1 MAEERW
7 SCAAIDDACVS
18 VMTMMDD
25 DQLWSA
31 VCRRGHVMTDYL
43 EHPDLSGVAKFC
55 RTCGAP
61 VATRCERCKA
71 PLPGGYRG
79 VLVAA
84 AASADSF
91 CFNCGGPHPW
101 ASREDRTRHLENLL
115 EFQELDEPTQLTII
129 EQLAV
134 LAAPV
139 DEATDE
145 DRIEAGSRLRRLA
158 PRMWEASLPVLQT
171 LLTEAA
177 KRRLG
182 LSEV

>member
-1 MAEERW
+1 MAT
-7 SCAAIDDACVS
+7 DVCVS
-18 VMTMMDD
+18 LMTMMDD

-43 EHPDLSGVAKFC
+43 EHPDIQGVAKFC
-55 RTCGAP
+55 RSCGAP

-84 AASADSF
+84 ASSPDPF

-101 ASREDRTRHLENLL
+101 ATREQRVQHLENLL
-115 EFQELDEPTQLTII
+115 EFQELEEATQLTII

-139 DEATDE
+139 DEASDE
-145 DRIEAGSRLRRLA
+145 ERVEAGGRLMRVA
-158 PRMWEASLPVLQT
+158 PKLWDASLPVLQT

-177 KRRLG
+177 KRKLG
-182 LSEV
+182 LSPSGGA